1 MEFKYGTSFLGDSP
15 EAYERLLH
23 DALRNEATLFTR
35 ADEVEAQ
42 WRIVQPI
49 LDAWQSG
56 PGPSLYEAGEPGAA
70 RGRRVARRPRT
81 NLEAGVRRAVPER
94 SRWTGQDVHVEDVV
108 GELDRLHR
116 ELQDVGRGQALART
130 LNLIIAPA
138 SSRAAKAVDD
148 ALAGLGGHSPS
159 RTLVLRRHGSDRLNA
174 EVVLEGELPD
184 AAGRVGVCHDRATLT
199 VSESRLEHAGSLL
212 APLLLSDLP
221 TVLWLPEPGA
231 PIPDPR
237 LLERAQQ
244 VLVDSTADDGD
255 ALRRLEELTRRARVH
270 DLAGAGWEFW
280 RAATAAAF
288 EPRER
293 RALLP
298 RIGRLDVHYEGDAL
312 SAGLLL
318 AGWVAARAGWRPEA
332 LERDDGRARGKA
344 VRPTAAPWRFR

>member
-1 MEFKYGTSFLGDSP
+1 
-15 EAYERLLH
+15 
-23 DALRNEATLFTR
+23 
-35 ADEVEAQ
+35 
-42 WRIVQPI
+42 
-49 LDAWQSG
+49 
-56 PGPSLYEAGEPGAA
+56 
-70 RGRRVARRPRT
+70 
-81 NLEAGVRRAVPER
+81 VRRAVPER
-94 SRWTGQDVHVEDVV
+94 SRWRGEDVHLDQVV
-108 GELDRLHR
+108 SELDRLHR

-159 RTLVLRRHGSDRLNA
+159 RTLVLRRHGSDRLDA

-184 AAGRVGVCHDRATLT
+184 AAGRVGVAHDRVTLT
-199 VSESRLEHAGSLL
+199 VGESRLEHAASLL

-221 TVLWLPEPGA
+221 TVLWLPDPGS

-237 LLERAQQ
+237 LLDRAQQ
-244 VLVDSTADDGD
+244 VLVDSIADDGD
-255 ALRRLEELTRRARVH
+255 GDGLRRLEGLTRSARVH
-270 DLAGAGWEFW
+270 DLAWGRLEFW

-288 EPRER
+288 EPLER

-298 RIGRLDVHYEGDAL
+298 RIASLDVRYEGDGL

-332 LERDDGRARGKA
+332 LERDHGRAHGKA
-344 VRPTAAPWRFR
+344 VRPDGGPVSLSLERDPDARGCGGIEKLTFRADSDEVKIRRGAATSRLRDVFAEALQPMPSFARGYADALEAAAAML